1 MTSTINKK
9 ANGTV
14 ISSYSYTMDG
24 AGNHLTETITEPSI
38 TAGLQTIANETV
50 NYGTYPFNRIQ
61 SQGSTN
67 FTHNTA
73 GGITQAGSN
82 SFTYDINDNILTAPN
97 SSFSYDGAGNR
108 RTKTVGGVNTRY
120 VLSILGMSQVLME
133 TNSSNA
139 VQNYYVYGPTGLLYR
154 VKADNTTYSYYHYDY
169 RGSTTAITN
178 EAQNVTHSYSYDP
191 FGKVLAKTEADANP
205 FQYVGQHGVQYESP
219 TLTFIR
225 ARYYD
230 PTTGRFVSEDPI
242 WALNLYPYA
251 DNNPINNIDPS
262 GNITFGIADV
272 LELWKLEADLISI
285 GLSTYAETNGY
296 LKMQIKLSNEAT
308 ALENEATAYRK
319 NKENGVRCLTKEED
333 KYYKSLKSQANGKR
347 TSAQLYYNQSV
358 IAYNNA
364 KNDAIKVT
372 KDAIINYVVG
382 KLVGAKLEKYK
393 TISRVTK
400 EYDRLFV
407 GKGLSKFSQEAIKTM
422 IEELY
427 SIVYDHFID

>member
-1 MTSTINKK
+1 M
-9 ANGTV
+9 
-14 ISSYSYTMDG
+14 
-24 AGNHLTETITEPSI
+24 
-38 TAGLQTIANETV
+38 
-50 NYGTYPFNRIQ
+50 
-61 SQGSTN
+61 
-67 FTHNTA
+67 
-73 GGITQAGSN
+73 
-82 SFTYDINDNILTAPN
+82 LTAPN

-272 LELWKLEADLISI
+272 LELWKLEADLIAI

-427 SIVYDHFID
+427 SRVYDHFID

>member
-1 MTSTINKK
+1 MTGIVNKK

-14 ISSYSYTMDG
+14 ITSYAFTMDN
-24 AGNHLTETITEPSI
+24 AGNHLSETITEPSI
-38 TAGLQTIANETV
+38 TAGLQTVANQTI
-50 NYGTYPFNRIQ
+50 NYGLYPYNRIQ

-82 SFTYDINDNILTAPN
+82 AYTYDINDNMLTAPN

-108 RTKTVGGVNTRY
+108 RAKTVSGANTRY

-178 EAQNVTHSYSYDP
+178 EAQTVTHSYSYDP

-205 FQYVGQHGVQYESP
+205 FQYVGKHGVQYESP
-219 TLTFIR
+219 TLTFMR

-251 DNNPINNIDPS
+251 DNNPITRIDPNGKDWKS
-262 GNITFGIADV
+262 FLNSLEVFEDWSVSITRESSKYYTNMIDREFSKSKPNMYVVYTYSV
-272 LELWKLEADLISI
+272 LGGFSDIWSRDELREMFKFSVSLYLNAGGGLKK
-285 GLSTYAETNGY
+285 LSTLGTKIYGKTGWF
-296 LKMQIKLSNEAT
+296 KIMDMRTRDGRDIKYIVDMSFKFL
-308 ALENEATAYRK
+308 K
-319 NKENGVRCLTKEED
+319 NKFSDEALDLVFRQLKIKDED
-333 KYYKSLKSQANGKR
+333 KKILKDFINM
-347 TSAQLYYNQSV
+347 
-358 IAYNNA
+358 
-364 KNDAIKVT
+364 IK
-372 KDAIINYVVG
+372 
-382 KLVGAKLEKYK
+382 
-393 TISRVTK
+393 
-400 EYDRLFV
+400 
-407 GKGLSKFSQEAIKTM
+407 
-422 IEELY
+422 
-427 SIVYDHFID
+427 

>member
-1 MTSTINKK
+1 
-9 ANGTV
+9 
-14 ISSYSYTMDG
+14 MDN

-82 SFTYDINDNILTAPN
+82 SFSYDINDNMLTAPN
-97 SSFSYDGAGNR
+97 STFSYDGAGNR
-108 RTKTVGGVNTRY
+108 RAKTVSGVNTRY

-154 VKADNTTYSYYHYDY
+154 VKADNTNYSYYHYDY

-219 TLTFIR
+219 TLTFMR

-242 WALNLYPYA
+242 WHLNLYPYA
-251 DNNPINNIDPS
+251 DNNPVTGIDPK
-262 GNITFGIADV
+262 GENT
-272 LELWKLEADLISI
+272 EAALLLYDLLNAANGG
-285 GLSTYAETNGY
+285 GLSDF
-296 LKMQIKLSNEAT
+296 
-308 ALENEATAYRK
+308 
-319 NKENGVRCLTKEED
+319 TKVIEE
-333 KYYKSLKSQANGKR
+333 
-347 TSAQLYYNQSV
+347 
-358 IAYNNA
+358 
-364 KNDAIKVT
+364 KVT
-372 KDAIINYVVG
+372 DKAVDVVIKKVVG
-382 KLVGAKLEKYK
+382 KTVPVNTIKFAVKTTISNEKVDPQLVADGIQAVTSDVAEVLIPGGSEIVDVGVIVVGETYDAGEALVFKAMQKNVLTDK
-393 TISRVTK
+393 TIKTTK
-400 EYDRLFV
+400 RIKAKKRYKEENKINNQAGSTVPLP
-407 GKGLSKFSQEAIKTM
+407 QEIK
-422 IEELY
+422 LNNN
-427 SIVYDHFID
+427 